1 MSPGQSGMSEGTNH
15 ILHALCAGLAGLA
28 MCAGMAAPA
37 GAATVNGKRAAFVV
51 DANTGAVLHAQDAR
65 ELRYPASLTKM
76 MTLYLLFEHIE
87 NNRLSYNTRIRAS
100 RRAVGQPPSKIGL
113 KVGDQITVRQAVK
126 ALVTKSANDVATAV
140 AEHLGGSEANFAR
153 MMTRKARELGM
164 RQTVFRNASGLPN
177 RGQVTT
183 ARDMAQLALRLR
195 DHFPQ
200 HFRHF
205 RTRSFKY
212 GKRVYR
218 NHNVLLGRYRGV
230 DGIKTGYTRASG
242 FNLVTSL
249 KKDGR
254 HVVAVVMG
262 GRTGRKRNAKMRRLL
277 TSYFPQASTS
287 RTRKQN
293 VRVARRAPKRSSKP
307 KLAHATRQA
316 APRPAPTTRRPD
328 AVTPRGPAIK
338 VAKVRRV
345 AFGNKAPTSRQ
356 VARGQP
362 APRFATA
369 SVGRSTV
376 PKLTAAPR
384 IVGEYRARTRGQRQ
398 VAPAPRQ
405 ARQQFRPASG
415 PGRAPGTLDSQAERL
430 ATRPP
435 VHRAAYRAA
444 PQDRRQPVA
453 SRPAATANG
462 AYHVQVGAYASAE
475 EAQRQLE
482 RVASK
487 VGLVLSGARP
497 LAMKVASGNR
507 HLYRARYAGFD
518 AGRARSACNAM
529 RQHRIDCFVA
539 RAN

>member
-1 MSPGQSGMSEGTNH
+1 MSPGQTGMSEGPNH

-28 MCAGMAAPA
+28 MCAVTAAPA
-37 GAATVNGKRAAFVV
+37 DAAAVNGKRAAFVV
-51 DANTGAVLHAQDAR
+51 DANTGAVLHAKHAR

-87 NNRLSYNTRIRAS
+87 DKRLSYNTRIRAS

-140 AEHLGGSEANFAR
+140 AEHLGGSEAKFAR

-177 RGQVTT
+177 RAQVTT

-287 RTRKQN
+287 RTRK
-293 VRVARRAPKRSSKP
+293 RRHSRCASR
-307 KLAHATRQA
+307 AQA
-316 APRPAPTTRRPD
+316 VDETEIGPR
-328 AVTPRGPAIK
+328 
-338 VAKVRRV
+338 
-345 AFGNKAPTSRQ
+345 NQ
-356 VARGQP
+356 
-362 APRFATA
+362 
-369 SVGRSTV
+369 
-376 PKLTAAPR
+376 
-384 IVGEYRARTRGQRQ
+384 
-398 VAPAPRQ
+398 
-405 ARQQFRPASG
+405 ASG
-415 PGRAPGTLDSQAERL
+415 TAPSADDTATCCGHAARAGYQSCKGTPGRF
-430 ATRPP
+430 
-435 VHRAAYRAA
+435 
-444 PQDRRQPVA
+444 RQ
-453 SRPAATANG
+453 
-462 AYHVQVGAYASAE
+462 
-475 EAQRQLE
+475 
-482 RVASK
+482 
-487 VGLVLSGARP
+487 
-497 LAMKVASGNR
+497 
-507 HLYRARYAGFD
+507 
-518 AGRARSACNAM
+518 
-529 RQHRIDCFVA
+529 
-539 RAN
+539 